1 METMKFK
8 RETRN
13 RALTLLQLVVILLLA
28 SRWIHADT
36 GTCAGASMTLPFTDV
51 QSSNIFFCSIAEA
64 FFSGLTNGTST
75 TTYNPSDPVPREQ
88 MAAFITRTQ
97 DSSIKRSSRRAAL
110 KQWWTPTSTGALRSV
125 DLNNCCSFVEGMAC
139 DGVDIWV
146 SDSSSNIKRVRAS
159 DGKVLQTWSATGAEG
174 LIVAAG
180 RIFIAGVNGSSPG
193 KIYVID
199 PAGTPGAATVFE
211 NSIGVAPMQITFDG
225 TNLWTAN
232 DASISRVDVTTGT
245 DSTFTSGFG
254 DPNDILWDGTNL
266 WIVDTT
272 DSHLKRIDISSVSI
286 LESITVVPNPRAMA
300 FDGANIWVTGGGGS
314 ASYNISVV
322 RAVGAFRGTVLATLS
337 SGANPAGIAFDGER
351 MLVCNEG
358 ADSVSLFKAAD
369 FTALGTL
376 PTGFQSLPFKACSD
390 GLNFW
395 IGLGTNPATILRF

>member
-1 METMKFK
+1 MSH
-8 RETRN
+8 
-13 RALTLLQLVVILLLA
+13 TLPIRHRLSILIATVLVFVGA
-28 SRWIHADT
+28 SRIMRAET
-36 GTCAGASMTLPFTDV
+36 GVCGGQTTTLPFADLP
-51 QSSNIFFCSIAEA
+51 QSNIFFCSIAEA
-64 FFSGLTNGTST
+64 YFSGLTNGTSP

-88 MAAFITRTQ
+88 MAAFITRTH
-97 DSSIKRSSRRAAL
+97 DSALKRGSRRAAL
-110 KQWWTPTSTGALRSV
+110 KQWWTPTSTGALQSV
-125 DLNNCCSFVEGMAC
+125 DLNNCCSFVEGMTC
-139 DGVDIWV
+139 DGADVWV

-159 DGKVLQTWSATGAEG
+159 DGKVLQTWSASGAEG

-180 RIFIAGVNGSSPG
+180 KIFIAGVNGGSPG

-199 PAGTPGAATVFE
+199 PTGTPGAATVFE

-232 DASISRVDVTTGT
+232 DASISRVDMTTGT

-272 DSHLKRIDISSVSI
+272 DSHLKRIDVSSVSI
-286 LESITVVPNPRAMA
+286 LESIAVVPNPRAMA

-314 ASYNISVV
+314 GSNNISVV

-337 SGANPAGIAFDGER
+337 SGGANPTGIAFDGER
-351 MLVCNEG
+351 MLVCNQS

-369 FTALGTL
+369 LTMLGTL
-376 PTGFQSLPFKACSD
+376 ATGFQSIPFRACSD

-395 IGLGTNPATILRF
+395 IGLGRNPNTILRF